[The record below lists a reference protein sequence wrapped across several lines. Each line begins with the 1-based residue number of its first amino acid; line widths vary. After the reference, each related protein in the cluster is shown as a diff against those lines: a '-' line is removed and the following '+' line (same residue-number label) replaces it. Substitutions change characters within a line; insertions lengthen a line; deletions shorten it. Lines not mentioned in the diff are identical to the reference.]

1 MEKTSKMRAI
11 EICRNLQRTID
22 TMGDARPIES
32 DHMYGFQP
40 RAKKEFL
47 QKQRR
52 ELIDKYSL
60 TKKELR

>member
-1 MEKTSKMRAI
+1 MENENKMRAI
-11 EICRNLQRTID
+11 EICKNLKRTID

-40 RAKKEFL
+40 RAKKEIL

-52 ELIDKYSL
+52 NLINKYSL
-60 TKKELR
+60 TKAELK